1 MPKRKRSSPAPAQS
15 RATDPLTRQKNL
27 CTARLTAAQKPLI
40 AALRLGA
47 GFERQKHSR
56 RKKTAVAKKDTK
68 ALERLE
74 AEYAT
79 LKGLDMEKLADQH
92 LRRTVSKVKSLREA
106 EALKEYVEGLEK
118 GGEVT
123 TELLNVRARLYKVDA
138 VRKVIDEVVGDL
150 KGILGV
156 GGGAT
161 KEVSTKDDGKEKK
174 QLKAV
179 DKEDVDMLHGSA
191 EEGDPYDIFSARIA
205 APSSGEEDSEASVT
219 DDERPPSIG
228 ESDSE
233 HDEDDDLEAG
243 SAGSESE
250 AGADS
255 FEAFDDV
262 NDDDDDDNETA
273 HAKAST
279 HITSLSR
286 SIAPPSYMSDS
297 ESDSDTSTLA
307 PKKKSKLD
315 LQPPTSSTFLP
326 GLSHA
331 AYLSGS
337 ESDASDLDVDIAPR
351 KNRRGQRAR
360 QKIAEAKFGA
370 AAKHLEKQRRNE
382 GWDAKR
388 GAVGEEKRGGARGRS
403 DNVARGRGPQQSGT
417 NAEPLGDRRG
427 TGAGAPL
434 KKDRDDK
441 GVLHPSWQAA
451 KQAKESK
458 KLKIEIGGMKT
469 AKKVVFD

>member
-15 RATDPLTRQKNL
+15 RPTNPITRQKNL

-56 RKKTAVAKKDTK
+56 RKKTAVSKKDTK
-68 ALERLE
+68 AIERLE
-74 AEYAT
+74 AEYAV

-92 LRRTVSKVKSLREA
+92 LRRTVGKVKSLKEA
-106 EALKEYVEGLEK
+106 EALREYVEGLEK
-118 GGEVT
+118 GNAVS
-123 TELLNVRARLYKVDA
+123 TELLNVTARLYKVDA
-138 VRKVIDEVVGDL
+138 VRKVVDELVGDL

-156 GGGAT
+156 GEGVGKG
-161 KEVSTKDDGKEKK
+161 KEVENKGNAKEKK
-174 QLKAV
+174 QGKAEE
-179 DKEDVDMLHGSA
+179 KEDIDMLDVSD

-228 ESDSE
+228 DSDSE
-233 HDEDDDLEAG
+233 HDPDDDLEAE
-243 SAGSESE
+243 SADSESE
-250 AGADS
+250 PDDDS
-255 FEAFDDV
+255 FEAFS
-262 NDDDDDDNETA
+262 DDDI
-273 HAKAST
+273 KAST
-279 HITSLSR
+279 HITNLSH
-286 SIAPPSYMSDS
+286 SVAPPSDISDSDSDS
-297 ESDSDTSTLA
+297 ESLSLV
-307 PKKKSKLD
+307 PKKKSKAE
-315 LQPPTSSTFLP
+315 LQATTGSTFIP

-331 AYLSGS
+331 NYISGS

-370 AAKHLEKQRRNE
+370 AAKHLEKQRQKE
-382 GWDAKR
+382 GWDPKR
-388 GAVGEEKRGGARGRS
+388 GAVGEERRGRGERGGRERAPK
-403 DNVARGRGPQQSGT
+403 GRGPQQSGT
-417 NAEPLGDRRG
+417 NAEPLGERRG
-427 TGAGAPL
+427 GGAP
-434 KKDRDDK
+434 KKERDDK

-458 KLKIEIGGMKT
+458 KLKIEIGGPKT
-469 AKKVVFD
+469 GSKKLVFD